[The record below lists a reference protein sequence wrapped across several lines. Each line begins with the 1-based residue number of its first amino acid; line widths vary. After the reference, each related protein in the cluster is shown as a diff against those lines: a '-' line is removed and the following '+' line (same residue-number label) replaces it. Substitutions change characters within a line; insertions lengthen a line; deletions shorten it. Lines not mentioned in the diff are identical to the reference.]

1 MGCRIV
7 CDMAHSAARSLL
19 ADLVAIPSVNPSL
32 VEDGAGEGAIA
43 EAIATWMRRQ
53 RFDVEVQEVL
63 PGRPNVVGIVD
74 SGRPGPTVM
83 FCGHTDTV
91 GVDGMEAP
99 FDPVVVD
106 GRLFGRGAQD
116 MKSGLAAMLFAAA
129 DVAEAGGPPAGRL
142 LVACIIDEEFASAGA
157 DALVERW
164 SADAAVITEPTGLTI
179 GIAHKGF
186 SAAEIVVHGRAAHG
200 SRPSEGLDAIVR
212 MGRVLSH
219 LERLDER
226 LRTAP
231 PDPLLGTASLHA
243 STIVGGGELSTY
255 PARCSLQM
263 ERRTL
268 PGESLTTAED
278 ELRAA
283 VSELSAQDPQFE
295 AEVRLLLA
303 RPPYAIPP
311 EHWVTQALAGA
322 AHEVNLDSRLEG
334 LSYWTDAAVLGAAR
348 IPTVLFGPRGAGLH
362 STSESVVIEDVE
374 VCRQVL
380 ARFATN
386 IARPR

>member
-1 MGCRIV
+1 MV
-7 CDMAHSAARSLL
+7 QSALVSFL

-32 VEDGAGEGAIA
+32 VEGAAGEGGVA
-43 EAIATWMRRQ
+43 EAIATWMRNK
-53 RFDVEVQEVL
+53 RFDVDVQSVL
-63 PGRPNVVGIVD
+63 PGRPNVVGVID

-91 GVDGMEAP
+91 GTEGMEAP

-106 GRLFGRGAQD
+106 GRLYGRGAQD

-129 DVAEAGGPPAGRL
+129 DIADAGGPPAGRL

-157 DALVERW
+157 DALVTRW

-186 SAAEIVVHGRAAHG
+186 SAAEIVVRGRAAHG
-200 SRPSEGLDAIVR
+200 SRPSEGLDAIIR

-226 LRTAP
+226 LRLAA
-231 PDPLLGTASLHA
+231 PDPLLGNASLHA

-255 PARCSLQM
+255 PARCCLQM

-283 VSELSAQDPQFE
+283 VGELSAQDPQFE

-303 RPPYAIPP
+303 RPPYGIAA
-311 EHWVTQALAGA
+311 EHRVTQQLAA
-322 AHEVNLDSRLEG
+322 AMRSASLDVRMEG
-334 LSYWTDAAVLGAAR
+334 LSYWTDAAVLGAAQ
-348 IPTVLFGPRGAGLH
+348 IPTVLFGPRGQGLH
-362 STSESVVIEDVE
+362 STSESVVIEDLE

-380 ARFATN
+380 ARFATD
-386 IARPR
+386 AGGPR

>member
-1 MGCRIV
+1 
-7 CDMAHSAARSLL
+7 MAHSGVVSFL

-32 VEDGAGEGAIA
+32 VEGGAGEGAIA
-43 EAIATWMRRQ
+43 DAIATWMRRQ
-53 RFDVEVQEVL
+53 GFDVDVHEVL
-63 PGRPNVVGIVD
+63 PERPNVVGIVD

-83 FCGHTDTV
+83 FCGHSDTV
-91 GVDGMEAP
+91 GTDGMEAP
-99 FDPVVVD
+99 FDPVIVD

-129 DVAEAGGPPAGRL
+129 DIANAGGPPTGRL

-164 SADAAVITEPTGLTI
+164 SADAAVITEPTGLAI

-200 SRPSEGLDAIVR
+200 SRPDEGIDAIVR

-226 LRTAP
+226 LRSAP
-231 PDPLLGTASLHA
+231 AVPLLGAASLHA

-268 PGESLTTAED
+268 PGEALTTAED

-283 VSELSAQDPQFE
+283 VTELSAQDRHFE

-311 EHWVTQALAGA
+311 EHWVTQAMADA
-322 AHEVNLDSRLEG
+322 VREANLDTRLEG

-348 IPTVLFGPRGAGLH
+348 IPTVLFGPRGEGLH
-362 STSESVVIEDVE
+362 SPSESVLVDDVE

-380 ARFATN
+380 GGFARN

>member
-1 MGCRIV
+1 MV
-7 CDMAHSAARSLL
+7 QSALVSFL

-32 VEDGAGEGAIA
+32 VEGAAGEGAVA
-43 EAIATWMRRQ
+43 EAIAAWMRNK
-53 RFDVEVQEVL
+53 RFDVDVQSVL
-63 PGRPNVVGIVD
+63 PGRPNVVGVID

-91 GVDGMEAP
+91 GTEGMEAP

-106 GRLFGRGAQD
+106 GRLYGRGAQD

-129 DVAEAGGPPAGRL
+129 DIADAGGPPAGRL

-157 DALVERW
+157 DALVTRW

-186 SAAEIVVHGRAAHG
+186 SAAEIVVRGRAAHG
-200 SRPSEGLDAIVR
+200 SRPSEGLDAIIR

-226 LRTAP
+226 LRLAA
-231 PDPLLGTASLHA
+231 PDPLLGNASLHA

-255 PARCSLQM
+255 PARCCLQM

-283 VSELSAQDPQFE
+283 VGELSAQDPQFE

-303 RPPYAIPP
+303 RPPYGIAA
-311 EHWVTQALAGA
+311 EHLVTQQLAA
-322 AHEVNLDSRLEG
+322 AVRTASLDVRMEG
-334 LSYWTDAAVLGAAR
+334 LSYWTDAAVLGAAQ
-348 IPTVLFGPRGAGLH
+348 IPTVLFGPRGQGLH
-362 STSESVVIEDVE
+362 STSESVVIEDLE

-380 ARFATN
+380 ARFATD
-386 IARPR
+386 AGGPR

>member
-1 MGCRIV
+1 
-7 CDMAHSAARSLL
+7 MAHSGVVSFL

-32 VEDGAGEGAIA
+32 VEGGAGEGAIA
-43 EAIATWMRRQ
+43 GAIATWMRRQ
-53 RFDVEVQEVL
+53 GFDVDVHEVL

-83 FCGHTDTV
+83 FCGHSDTV
-91 GVDGMEAP
+91 GTDGMEAP
-99 FDPVVVD
+99 FDPVIVD

-129 DVAEAGGPPAGRL
+129 DIANAGGPPTGRL

-164 SADAAVITEPTGLTI
+164 SADAAVITEPTGLAI

-200 SRPSEGLDAIVR
+200 SRPDEGIDAIVR

-226 LRTAP
+226 LRSAP
-231 PDPLLGTASLHA
+231 PVPLLGAASLHA

-268 PGESLTTAED
+268 PGEALTTAED

-283 VSELSAQDPQFE
+283 VTELSAQDRHFE

-311 EHWVTQALAGA
+311 EHWVTQAMVDAVREG
-322 AHEVNLDSRLEG
+322 NLDTRLEG

-348 IPTVLFGPRGAGLH
+348 IPTVLFGPRGEGLH
-362 STSESVVIEDVE
+362 SPSESVLVDDVE

-380 ARFATN
+380 GGFARS

>member
-1 MGCRIV
+1 
-7 CDMAHSAARSLL
+7 
-19 ADLVAIPSVNPSL
+19 
-32 VEDGAGEGAIA
+32 
-43 EAIATWMRRQ
+43 
-53 RFDVEVQEVL
+53 
-63 PGRPNVVGIVD
+63 
-74 SGRPGPTVM
+74 
-83 FCGHTDTV
+83 
-91 GVDGMEAP
+91 
-99 FDPVVVD
+99 VD

-129 DVAEAGGPPAGRL
+129 DIASAGGPPAGRL

-157 DALVERW
+157 DALVDRW
-164 SADAAVITEPTGLTI
+164 SADAAVITEPTGLAI

-186 SAAEIVVHGRAAHG
+186 SAAEIVVRGRAAHG
-200 SRPSEGLDAIVR
+200 SRPDQGLDAIVR

-226 LRTAP
+226 LRSAP
-231 PDPLLGTASLHA
+231 PVPLLGTASLHA

-268 PGESLTTAED
+268 PGESVTTAED

-283 VSELSAQDPQFE
+283 VMELSVQDRQFE
-295 AEVRLLLA
+295 AEVRLLLG

-311 EHWVTQALAGA
+311 EHRVTQAMADA
-322 AHEVNLDSRLEG
+322 VREANLDMRLEG

-348 IPTVLFGPRGAGLH
+348 IPTVLFGPRGEGLH
-362 STSESVVIEDVE
+362 STSEWVLVEDLD

-380 ARFATN
+380 GGFARN
-386 IARPR
+386 VARAR

>member
-1 MGCRIV
+1 MV
-7 CDMAHSAARSLL
+7 QSALVSFL

-32 VEDGAGEGAIA
+32 VEGAAGEGGVA
-43 EAIATWMRRQ
+43 EAIAAWMRNK
-53 RFDVEVQEVL
+53 RFDVDVQSVL
-63 PGRPNVVGIVD
+63 PGRPNVVGVID

-91 GVDGMEAP
+91 GTEGMEAP

-106 GRLFGRGAQD
+106 GRLYGRGAQD

-129 DVAEAGGPPAGRL
+129 DIADAGGPPAGRL

-157 DALVERW
+157 DALVTRW

-186 SAAEIVVHGRAAHG
+186 SAAEIVVRGRAAHG
-200 SRPSEGLDAIVR
+200 SRPSEGLDAIIR

-226 LRTAP
+226 LRLAA
-231 PDPLLGTASLHA
+231 PDPLLGNASLHA

-255 PARCSLQM
+255 PARCCLQM

-283 VSELSAQDPQFE
+283 VGELSAQDPQFE

-303 RPPYAIPP
+303 RPPYGIAA
-311 EHWVTQALAGA
+311 EHRVTQQLAA
-322 AHEVNLDSRLEG
+322 AMRSASLDVRMEG
-334 LSYWTDAAVLGAAR
+334 LSYWTDAAVLGAAQ
-348 IPTVLFGPRGAGLH
+348 IPTVLFGPRGQGLH
-362 STSESVVIEDVE
+362 STSESVVIEDLE

-380 ARFATN
+380 ARFATD
-386 IARPR
+386 AGGPR

>member
-1 MGCRIV
+1 MV
-7 CDMAHSAARSLL
+7 QSALVSFL

-32 VEDGAGEGAIA
+32 VEGAAGEGGVA
-43 EAIATWMRRQ
+43 EAIATWMRNK
-53 RFDVEVQEVL
+53 RFDVDVQSVL
-63 PGRPNVVGIVD
+63 PGRPNVVGVID

-91 GVDGMEAP
+91 GTEGMEAP

-106 GRLFGRGAQD
+106 GRLYGRGAQD

-129 DVAEAGGPPAGRL
+129 DIADAGGPPAGRL

-157 DALVERW
+157 DALVTRW

-186 SAAEIVVHGRAAHG
+186 SAAEIVVRGRAAHG
-200 SRPSEGLDAIVR
+200 SRPSEGLDAIIR

-226 LRTAP
+226 LRLAA
-231 PDPLLGTASLHA
+231 PDPLLGNASLHA

-255 PARCSLQM
+255 PARCCLQM

-283 VSELSAQDPQFE
+283 VGELSAQDPQFE

-303 RPPYAIPP
+303 RPPYGIAA
-311 EHWVTQALAGA
+311 EHRVTQQLAA
-322 AHEVNLDSRLEG
+322 AMRSASLDVRMEG
-334 LSYWTDAAVLGAAR
+334 LSYWTDAAVLGAAQ
-348 IPTVLFGPRGAGLH
+348 IPTVLFGPRGQGLH
-362 STSESVVIEDVE
+362 STSESVAIEDLE

-380 ARFATN
+380 ARFSTDAGGS
-386 IARPR
+386 R

>member
-1 MGCRIV
+1 MV
-7 CDMAHSAARSLL
+7 QPALVSFL

-32 VEDGAGEGAIA
+32 VDGAAGEGAVVD
-43 EAIATWMRRQ
+43 AIATWMRSK
-53 RFDVEVQEVL
+53 RFDVDVQDVL
-63 PGRPNVVGIVD
+63 PGRPNVVGVID

-91 GVDGMEAP
+91 GTDGMEAP

-106 GRLFGRGAQD
+106 GRLYGRGAQD
-116 MKSGLAAMLFAAA
+116 MKSGLAAMLFAAGDIA
-129 DVAEAGGPPAGRL
+129 DAGGPPAGRL

-157 DALVERW
+157 DALVARW

-186 SAAEIVVHGRAAHG
+186 SAAEIEVHGRAAHG

-226 LRTAP
+226 LRHLP
-231 PDPLLGTASLHA
+231 PDPLLGNASLHA

-255 PARCSLQM
+255 PARCCLQM

-268 PGESLTTAED
+268 PGEALTTAED
-278 ELRAA
+278 ELLAA
-283 VSELSAQDPQFE
+283 VAELSAQDPHFK

-303 RPPYAIPP
+303 RHPYGIAPK
-311 EHWVTQALAGA
+311 HWVTETLAGA
-322 AHEVNLDSRLEG
+322 VQSASLDVRLGG
-334 LSYWTDAAVLGAAR
+334 LSYWTDAAVLGAAQ
-348 IPTVLFGPRGAGLH
+348 IPTVLFGPRGQGLH
-362 STSESVVIEDVE
+362 STSESVLIEDLE

-380 ARFATN
+380 AGFARDA
-386 IARPR
+386 ARPR

>member
-1 MGCRIV
+1 MV
-7 CDMAHSAARSLL
+7 QSALVSFL

-32 VEDGAGEGAIA
+32 VEGAAGEGAVA
-43 EAIATWMRRQ
+43 EAIAAWMRNK
-53 RFDVEVQEVL
+53 RFDVDVQSVL
-63 PGRPNVVGIVD
+63 PGRPNVVGVID

-91 GVDGMEAP
+91 GTEGMEAP

-106 GRLFGRGAQD
+106 GRLYGRGAQD

-129 DVAEAGGPPAGRL
+129 DIADAGGPPAGRL

-157 DALVERW
+157 DALVTRW

-186 SAAEIVVHGRAAHG
+186 SAAEIVVRGRAAHG
-200 SRPSEGLDAIVR
+200 SRPSEGLDAIIR

-226 LRTAP
+226 LRLAA
-231 PDPLLGTASLHA
+231 PDPLLGNASLHA

-255 PARCSLQM
+255 PARCCLQM

-283 VSELSAQDPQFE
+283 VGELSAQDPQFE

-303 RPPYAIPP
+303 RPPYGIAA
-311 EHWVTQALAGA
+311 EHRVTQQLAA
-322 AHEVNLDSRLEG
+322 AMRSASLDVRMEG
-334 LSYWTDAAVLGAAR
+334 LSYWTDAAVLGAAQ
-348 IPTVLFGPRGAGLH
+348 IPTVLFGPRGQGLH
-362 STSESVVIEDVE
+362 STSESVVIEDLE

-380 ARFATN
+380 ARFATD
-386 IARPR
+386 AGGPR

>member
-1 MGCRIV
+1 MV
-7 CDMAHSAARSLL
+7 QSALVSFL

-32 VEDGAGEGAIA
+32 VEGAAGEGAVA
-43 EAIATWMRRQ
+43 EAIATWMRSK
-53 RFDVEVQEVL
+53 RFDVDVQSVL
-63 PGRPNVVGIVD
+63 PGRPNVVGVID

-91 GVDGMEAP
+91 GTDGMEAP

-106 GRLFGRGAQD
+106 GRLYGRGAQD

-129 DVAEAGGPPAGRL
+129 DIADAGGPPAGRL

-157 DALVERW
+157 DALVTRW

-186 SAAEIVVHGRAAHG
+186 SAAEIVVRGRAAHG
-200 SRPSEGLDAIVR
+200 SRPSEGLDAIIR

-226 LRTAP
+226 LRLAP
-231 PDPLLGTASLHA
+231 PDPLLGNASLHA

-255 PARCSLQM
+255 PARCCLQM

-283 VSELSAQDPQFE
+283 VAELSAQDPQFE

-303 RPPYAIPP
+303 RPPYGIAA
-311 EHWVTQALAGA
+311 EHRVTQQLAA
-322 AHEVNLDSRLEG
+322 AMQSASLDVRMEG
-334 LSYWTDAAVLGAAR
+334 LSYWTDAAVLGAAQ
-348 IPTVLFGPRGAGLH
+348 IPTVLFGPRGQGLH
-362 STSESVVIEDVE
+362 STSESVVIEDLE

-380 ARFATN
+380 ARFAMD
-386 IARPR
+386 AGGPP

>member
-1 MGCRIV
+1 
-7 CDMAHSAARSLL
+7 MAHSAVVSFL

-32 VEDGAGEGAIA
+32 VEGGAGEGAIA
-43 EAIATWMRRQ
+43 DAIATWMRRQ
-53 RFDVEVQEVL
+53 RFDVDVHEVL

-83 FCGHTDTV
+83 FCGHSDTV
-91 GVDGMEAP
+91 GTDGMEAP
-99 FDPVVVD
+99 FDPVIVD

-129 DVAEAGGPPAGRL
+129 DIANAGGPPTGRL

-157 DALVERW
+157 DALVDRW
-164 SADAAVITEPTGLTI
+164 SADAAVITEPTGLAI

-200 SRPSEGLDAIVR
+200 SRPDEGLDAIVR
-212 MGRVLSH
+212 MGRVLAH

-226 LRTAP
+226 LRSAP
-231 PDPLLGTASLHA
+231 PVPLLGTASLHA

-268 PGESLTTAED
+268 PGDALTTAED
-278 ELRAA
+278 ELHAA
-283 VSELSAQDPQFE
+283 VTELSAQDPQFE

-311 EHWVTQALAGA
+311 EHWVTQAMAGRRGRCQS
-322 AHEVNLDSRLEG
+322 E
-334 LSYWTDAAVLGAAR
+334 YAAR
-348 IPTVLFGPRGAGLH
+348 GLELLDRRSSARRCTHSHGPVRTARRGPAQHQRVSCG
-362 STSESVVIEDVE
+362 
-374 VCRQVL
+374 
-380 ARFATN
+380 
-386 IARPR
+386 